1 MFRNYL
7 TTALR
12 NLRKNKVSS
21 FINVAGLAVGM
32 AVALLIGLWIFD
44 ELSFNKYHQHY
55 DRIARLQQNQT
66 YNGIKLTNN
75 GMPFPVGEALQN
87 RYGSDFKYVVMTAWE
102 GSHVLTAGE
111 KNLAETGNYMDKD
124 AAAMLSL
131 KMLQGNYD
139 GLKDPHSIL
148 LAASA
153 AKAIF
158 GDADPINK
166 TIKID
171 SKVDVRV
178 TGVYE
183 DLPRNSEFSHLSF
196 IAPWD
201 LYITTEH
208 WVTVAKQ
215 EAQWDNNSFQT
226 FVQLADHA
234 DLDVVNKKIIH
245 LKQENVNPEDKKYH
259 TELFLQPMQDWHLR
273 SHWENGRQTGG
284 AVQNLWLFGVIGIF
298 VLILACINFMNLSTA
313 RSGSRAKEVGIRKAI
328 GSLRGQLIRQ
338 FYTESLLVVLFAF
351 ACALVLVQLLLPWFN
366 EIADKKLALP
376 LASPFFWLAGIGFI
390 FFTGIIAGSY
400 PALYLSSFQPI
411 KVLKGDYS
419 WSRTRPGRGT
429 KRWPKFI
436 KAGPS
441 VSIPRKA
448 LVVVQFTI
456 SLALIIGTIIVYD
469 QIQYTKNRPIGYN
482 RNGLVMMRMAR
493 DYYGKFDLLRT
504 NLINSGAVEEFA
516 ESSSPVT
523 DVSAMNDGFEWPDK
537 DPHVDADFGTIW
549 VTHDFGKTVGW
560 QFKAG
565 RDLSRDFATDSSAIV
580 LNEAAVKFMGLK
592 HPVGTVVRWGAQK
605 KYTVVGVIKDMLMQ
619 SPYDNV
625 KQTIYFMD
633 YNNVNFIIMKLNPLK
648 SASESL
654 GKIEAVFKK
663 YTPAV
668 PFNYKFASNEFA
680 AKFAAEE
687 RIGKLSAVFAALAIF
702 ISCMGLFGLASFAAE
717 QRTREIGIRKVLGA
731 SVTALWSML
740 SKEFLIL
747 VGLSCLIAIPLTWY
761 FMSEWLLQYTYR
773 TPITWWVFAAASCGA
788 MMLTICTVSFQAIK
802 AAIANP
808 VVSLRSE

>member
-1 MFRNYL
+1 MFRNHL
-7 TTALR
+7 KSALR
-12 NLRKNKVSS
+12 NLRKSKVSS
-21 FINVAGLAVGM
+21 FINIAGLAVGM
-32 AVALLIGLWIFD
+32 AIALLIGLWIND
-44 ELSFNKYHQHY
+44 ELSFNKYHRHY

-66 YNGIKLTNN
+66 YNGKKLTNN
-75 GMPFPVGEALQN
+75 AMPFPVGDALQL
-87 RYGSDFKYVVMTAWE
+87 RYGSDFKYIVMAAWE

-111 KNLAETGNYMDKD
+111 KNLAVTGNYMDKD

-158 GDADPINK
+158 GDADPMNK
-166 TIKID
+166 GIKID
-171 SKVDVRV
+171 SKIDVKV

-183 DLPRNSEFSHLSF
+183 DLPRNTEFSNLLF

-201 LYITTEH
+201 LYVASEH
-208 WVTVAKQ
+208 WAAVAKQ
-215 EAQWDNNSFQT
+215 EAHWDDNSFQT

-245 LKQENVNPEDKKYH
+245 LKQVNVNPEEKKH
-259 TELFLQPMQDWHLR
+259 QAELFLQPMRDWHLR
-273 SHWENGRQTGG
+273 SHWEDGKQTGG
-284 AVQNLWLFGVIGIF
+284 PIQTVWLFGVIGIF

-313 RSGSRAKEVGIRKAI
+313 RSGNRAREVGIRKAI
-328 GSLRGQLIRQ
+328 GSLRGQLISQ
-338 FYTESLLVVLFAF
+338 FYVESLLIVVFSF
-351 ACALVLVQLLLPWFN
+351 ACSLVLMQLLLPWFN
-366 EIADKKLALP
+366 AIAGKKLAVP
-376 LASPFFWLAGIGFI
+376 WASPLFWLFGIGFT

-411 KVLKGDYS
+411 KVL
-419 WSRTRPGRGT
+419 RG
-429 KRWPKFI
+429 KL

-441 VSIPRKA
+441 VSIPRKV

-456 SLALIIGTIIVYD
+456 SLALIIGTMIVYN
-469 QIQYTKNRPIGYN
+469 QIQFTRNRPIGYN
-482 RNGLVMMRMAR
+482 RRGLVMMSMAR
-493 DYYGKFDLLRT
+493 DFYGKFDLLKT
-504 NLINSGAVEEFA
+504 ALINSGAVGEFA
-516 ESSSPVT
+516 ESSSPLT
-523 DVSAMNDGFEWPDK
+523 DVWAMNDGFDWPDK
-537 DPHVDADFGTIW
+537 DPHIDADFANIW
-549 VTHDFGKTVGW
+549 VTHDYGKTVGW

-565 RDLSRDFATDSSAIV
+565 RDFSRDFPTDSSAIV

-592 HPVGTVVRWGAQK
+592 HPVGTTIRRGNHGSQR

-625 KQTIYFMD
+625 KQTIFFLD
-633 YNNVNFIIMKLNPLK
+633 YDNVNFIIMKLNPQK
-648 SASESL
+648 SANESL
-654 GKIEAVFKK
+654 ERIQAVFKK

-668 PFNYKFASNEFA
+668 PFDYKFASNEFA

-702 ISCMGLFGLASFAAE
+702 ISCLGLFGLTSFAAE
-717 QRTREIGIRKVLGA
+717 QRTKEIGIRKVLGA
-731 SVTALWSML
+731 SVTTLWGML

-747 VGLSCLIAIPLTWY
+747 VGLSCLIAIPLAWY
-761 FMSEWLLQYTYR
+761 FMGEWLLQYNYR
-773 TPITWWVFAAASCGA
+773 TPITWWVFAAATSGA
-788 MMLTICTVSFQAIK
+788 LLLTLCTVSFQALK
-802 AAIANP
+802 AAVANP
-808 VVSLRSE
+808 IASLRAE

>member
-1 MFRNYL
+1 MFKSHLRS
-7 TTALR
+7 ALR
-12 NLRKNKVSS
+12 NLRKNKISS
-21 FINVAGLAVGM
+21 FINISGLAVGM
-32 AVALLIGLWIFD
+32 AVALLIGLWIVD
-44 ELSFNKYHQHY
+44 ELSFNKYHEHY
-55 DRIARLQQNQT
+55 DRIAKLQQNQT
-66 YNGIKLTNN
+66 YNGTKLTNN
-75 GMPFPVGEALQN
+75 DMPFPVGKALQE
-87 RYGSDFKYVVMTAWE
+87 RYGSDFKYIVMAAWE

-139 GLKDPHSIL
+139 GLQDPHSIL
-148 LAASA
+148 LSASA

-158 GDADPINK
+158 GDTDPMNK
-166 TIKID
+166 AIKID
-171 SKVDVRV
+171 SKVDAKV
-178 TGVYE
+178 TGVYK
-183 DLPRNSEFSHLSF
+183 DLPRNTEFSHLSF

-201 LYITTEH
+201 LYVTSEH
-208 WVTVAKQ
+208 WVTVARQ
-215 EAQWDNNSFQT
+215 EAQWDNNAFQT

-234 DLDVVNKKIIH
+234 DLDAVNKKIIH

-259 TELFLQPMQDWHLR
+259 TELFLQPMRDWHLR
-273 SHWENGRQTGG
+273 SHWDNGKQTGG
-284 AVQNLWLFGVIGIF
+284 AIQTVWLFGVIGIF

-338 FYTESLLVVLFAF
+338 FYIESLLIVLFAF
-351 ACALVLVQLLLPWFN
+351 ACALLLAQLLLPWFN

-376 LASPFFWLAGIGFI
+376 WTSPLFWLAGIGFT

-411 KVLKGDYS
+411 KVLKG
-419 WSRTRPGRGT
+419 
-429 KRWPKFI
+429 I
-436 KAGPS
+436 VKAGPS
-441 VSIPRKA
+441 VYIPRKA

-482 RNGLVMMRMAR
+482 RNGLVMMGMAR
-493 DYYGKFDLLRT
+493 DYYGKFGLLST
-504 NLINSGAVEEFA
+504 ELKNSGAVEEFA

-523 DVSAMNDGFEWPDK
+523 DVWAMNDGFTWPDK
-537 DPHVDADFGTIW
+537 DPHVDADFGSIW

-560 QFKAG
+560 QFKEG
-565 RDLSRDFATDSSAIV
+565 RDLSKDFATDSSAIV

-592 HPVGTVVRWGAQK
+592 HPIGSIVRWRSPK

-625 KQTIYFMD
+625 KQTIYFLD
-633 YNNVNFIIMKLNPLK
+633 YDNVNFIIMKLNPKK

-654 GKIEAVFKK
+654 ATIEAVFKK
-663 YTPAV
+663 YTPAT
-668 PFNYKFASNEFA
+668 PFEYKFASNEFA
-680 AKFAAEE
+680 AKFATEE

-702 ISCMGLFGLASFAAE
+702 ISCLGLFGLASFAAE

-731 SVTALWSML
+731 SVSSLWGML
-740 SKEFLIL
+740 SKEFVIL
-747 VGLSCLIAIPLTWY
+747 VGISCLIAIPLTWY

-773 TPITWWVFAAASCGA
+773 TPITWWVFAVAAGGA
-788 MMLTICTVSFQAIK
+788 MMLTIGTVSFQAVK

-808 VVSLRSE
+808 VESLRSE

>member
-1 MFRNYL
+1 MLKNYL
-7 TTALR
+7 TSALR
-12 NLRKNKVSS
+12 NLRKNKISS
-21 FINVAGLAVGM
+21 FINIAGLAVGM
-32 AVALLIGLWIFD
+32 AVALLIGLWIVD

-55 DRIARLQQNQT
+55 DRIAKLQQNQT
-66 YNGIKLTNN
+66 YNGTKLTNN
-75 GMPFPVGEALQN
+75 GMPFPVGKALQD
-87 RYGSDFKYVVMTAWE
+87 RYGSDFKYVVMASMG

-111 KNLAETGNYMDKD
+111 KNLAETGNYMDKG

-148 LAASA
+148 LTASA
-153 AKAIF
+153 AKALF

-166 TIKID
+166 DVKID
-171 SKVDVRV
+171 SKVDVKV

-183 DLPRNSEFSHLSF
+183 DLPRNTEFSDLSF

-201 LYITTEH
+201 LYVTSEH
-208 WVTVAKQ
+208 WVTVARQ

-245 LKQENVNPEDKKYH
+245 LKQENVNPEDKKYQ
-259 TELFLQPMQDWHLR
+259 TELFLQPMKDWHLR
-273 SHWENGRQTGG
+273 SHWEDGKQTGG
-284 AVQNLWLFGVIGIF
+284 PIQTVWLFGMIGVF

-313 RSGSRAKEVGIRKAI
+313 RSGKRAKEVGIRKAI

-338 FYTESLLVVLFAF
+338 FYFESLLIVLFAF
-351 ACALVLVQLLLPWFN
+351 ACSLVVVQLLLPWFN
-366 EIADKKLALP
+366 EIAGKKLSLP
-376 LASPFFWLAGIGFI
+376 LASPLFWLVGIGFT
-390 FFTGIIAGSY
+390 FFTGVLAGSY

-411 KVLKGDYS
+411 KVLKG
-419 WSRTRPGRGT
+419 
-429 KRWPKFI
+429 KF

-441 VSIPRKA
+441 VSIPRKV

-456 SLALIIGTIIVYD
+456 SLALIIGTIIVYN
-469 QIQYTKNRPIGYN
+469 QIQYTKNRPIGYD
-482 RNGLVMMRMAR
+482 RNGLVMMRMAH
-493 DYYGKFDLLRT
+493 DYYGKFGLLRT
-504 NLINSGAVEEFA
+504 ELKNSGAVEEFA

-523 DVSAMNDGFEWPDK
+523 DVWAMNDGFTWPDK
-537 DPHVDADFGTIW
+537 DPHVDADFATIW

-560 QFKAG
+560 QFTAG
-565 RDLSRDFATDSSAIV
+565 RDLSRDFVTDSSAIV
-580 LNEAAVKFMGLK
+580 LNEAAVKFMNLK
-592 HPVGTVVRWGAQK
+592 HPVGSVVRWGAQK
-605 KYTVVGVIKDMLMQ
+605 TYTVVGVIKDMLMQ

-633 YNNVNFIIMKLNPLK
+633 YDNVNFIIMKLNPQK

-654 GKIEAVFKK
+654 AKIEAVFRKN
-663 YTPAV
+663 TPAV
-668 PFNYKFASNEFA
+668 PFEYKFASSEFT

-687 RIGKLSAVFAALAIF
+687 RIGKLSAVFAGLAIF
-702 ISCMGLFGLASFAAE
+702 ISCLGLFGLTSFAAE

-731 SVTALWSML
+731 SVTSLWAML

-747 VGLSCLIAIPLTWY
+747 VSLSCLVAIPLAWY
-761 FMSEWLLQYTYR
+761 FMGEWLLQYNYR
-773 TPITWWVFAAASCGA
+773 TPITWWVFAAATTGA
-788 MMLTICTVSFQAIK
+788 LLLTLCTVSFQALK
-802 AAIANP
+802 AAAANP
-808 VVSLRSE
+808 TESLRAE

>member
-1 MFRNYL
+1 MFKNYL

-21 FINVAGLAVGM
+21 FINISGLAVGM
-32 AVALLIGLWIFD
+32 AVALLIGLWIVD
-44 ELSFNKYHQHY
+44 EGSFNTCHQHY

-66 YNGIKLTNN
+66 YNGTKVTNN
-75 GMPFPVGEALQN
+75 NMPFPVGQALQDKF
-87 RYGSDFKYVVMTAWE
+87 GGDFKYVVMAGWE
-102 GSHVLTAGE
+102 GSHVLTVGE
-111 KNLAETGNYMDKD
+111 KNLAQTGNYMDID

-131 KMLQGNYD
+131 KMLQGNNN

-148 LAASA
+148 LAAST
-153 AKAIF
+153 AKAFF
-158 GDADPINK
+158 GDADPMGK
-166 TIKID
+166 TIKLD
-171 SKVDVRV
+171 SKTDVSV

-183 DLPRNSEFSHLSF
+183 DLPRSSEFSHLSF

-208 WVTVAKQ
+208 WVAQAKQ
-215 EAQWDNNSFQT
+215 DANWDNNSFQT

-234 DLDVVNKKIIH
+234 DLDVVNKKIIQ
-245 LKQENVNPEDKKYH
+245 LKQENVNPDDKKYH
-259 TELFLQPMQDWHLR
+259 TELFLQPMRDWHLR
-273 SHWENGRQTGG
+273 SQWENGKQTGG
-284 AVQNLWLFGVIGIF
+284 AIQTVWLFGVIGLF

-313 RSGSRAKEVGIRKAI
+313 RSGNRAKEVGIRKAI

-338 FYTESLLVVLFAF
+338 FYTESLLIVLFAF

-376 LASPFFWLAGIGFI
+376 LASPYFWLAGIGFT

-411 KVLKGDYS
+411 KVLKG
-419 WSRTRPGRGT
+419 
-429 KRWPKFI
+429 I
-436 KAGPS
+436 VKAGPS
-441 VSIPRKA
+441 ASIPRKT

-482 RNGLVMMRMAR
+482 RDGLVMMGMAR
-493 DYYGKFDLLRT
+493 DYYGKFGLLST
-504 NLINSGAVEEFA
+504 ELKNSGAVQEFA

-523 DVSAMNDGFEWPDK
+523 DLWAMNDGFTWPDK

-565 RDLSRDFATDSSAIV
+565 RDLSKDFATDSSAIV

-592 HPVGTVVRWGAQK
+592 NPIGSIVHWRSPK

-625 KQTIYFMD
+625 KQTIYFLD
-633 YNNVNFIIMKLNPLK
+633 YDNVNFIIMKLNPQK

-654 GKIEAVFKK
+654 AKIEAVFKK

-668 PFNYKFASNEFA
+668 PFNYKFASSEFA

-702 ISCMGLFGLASFAAE
+702 ISCLGLFGLASFAAE

-747 VGLSCLIAIPLTWY
+747 VGLSCLMAIPLTWY
-761 FMSEWLLQYTYR
+761 FMSEWLLQYKYR
-773 TPITWWVFAAASCGA
+773 TPITWEVFAAATCSA
-788 MMLTICTVSFQAIK
+788 MLLTICTVSFQSIK

-808 VVSLRSE
+808 VASLKAE

>member
-1 MFRNYL
+1 MFKNYL

-32 AVALLIGLWIFD
+32 AVALLIGLWIVD
-44 ELSFNKYHQHY
+44 ELSFNQYHQHY

-66 YNGIKLTNN
+66 YNGTKVTNN
-75 GMPFPVGEALQN
+75 AMPFPVGQALQDKF
-87 RYGSDFKYVVMTAWE
+87 GSDFKYVVMAGWA

-111 KNLAETGNYMDKD
+111 KNLAESGNYMDKD

-171 SKVDVRV
+171 SKVDVSV

-183 DLPRNSEFSHLSF
+183 DLPQSSEFSHLSF
-196 IAPWD
+196 IAPWG
-201 LYITTEH
+201 LFITTEH
-208 WVTVAKQ
+208 WVVQAKQ
-215 EAQWDNNSFQT
+215 DANWDNNSFQT

-234 DLDVVNKKIIH
+234 DLDVVNKKIIQ
-245 LKQENVNPEDKKYH
+245 LKQENVNPDDKKYH
-259 TELFLQPMQDWHLR
+259 TELFLQPMRDWHLR

-284 AVQNLWLFGVIGIF
+284 AIQTVWLFGVIGIF
-298 VLILACINFMNLSTA
+298 VLVLACINFMNLSTA
-313 RSGSRAKEVGIRKAI
+313 RSGNRAKEVGIRKAI

-338 FYTESLLVVLFAF
+338 FYTESLLIVLFAF
-351 ACALVLVQLLLPWFN
+351 ACALVLVQLVLPWFN
-366 EIADKKLALP
+366 EIADKKLTLP
-376 LASPFFWLAGIGFI
+376 LTSPFFWLAGIGFT

-411 KVLKGDYS
+411 KVLKG
-419 WSRTRPGRGT
+419 
-429 KRWPKFI
+429 I
-436 KAGPS
+436 VKAGPS

-469 QIQYTKNRPIGYN
+469 QIQYSKNRPIGYN
-482 RNGLVMMRMAR
+482 RDGLVMMGMAR
-493 DYYGKFDLLRT
+493 DYYGKFGLLST
-504 NLINSGAVEEFA
+504 ELKKSGAVEEFA

-523 DVSAMNDGFEWPDK
+523 DVWAMNDGFEWPDK

-565 RDLSRDFATDSSAIV
+565 RDLSKDFATDSSAIV

-592 HPVGTVVRWGAQK
+592 NPIGSIVHWRSPK

-625 KQTIYFMD
+625 KQTIYFLD
-633 YNNVNFIIMKLNPLK
+633 YDNVNFIIMKLNPQK
-648 SASESL
+648 SAGESL
-654 GKIEAVFKK
+654 AKIEAVFKK
-663 YTPAV
+663 LTPAT
-668 PFNYKFASNEFA
+668 PFEYKFASSEFA

-702 ISCMGLFGLASFAAE
+702 ISCLGLFGLASFAAE

-731 SVTALWSML
+731 SVITLWSML
-740 SKEFLIL
+740 SQEFLIL

-761 FMSEWLLQYTYR
+761 FMSEWLLQYIYR

-788 MMLTICTVSFQAIK
+788 MLLTICTVSFQAIK

-808 VVSLRSE
+808 VASLRSE

>member
-1 MFRNYL
+1 MFKNYF

-12 NLRKNKVSS
+12 NLRKNKISS

-32 AVALLIGLWIFD
+32 AVALLIGLWIID
-44 ELSFNKYHQHY
+44 ELSFNTYHQHY

-66 YNGIKLTNN
+66 YNGTKVTNYS
-75 GMPFPVGEALQN
+75 MPFPMGDGLQN
-87 RYGSDFKYVVMTAWE
+87 KYGSDFKYVVMAAME

-111 KNLAETGNYMDKD
+111 KNLAQTGNYMDKD

-148 LAASA
+148 LAAST

-158 GDADPINK
+158 GDADPTNK
-166 TIKID
+166 TVKID
-171 SKVDVRV
+171 SKTDVKV

-183 DLPRNSEFSHLSF
+183 DLPRNSDFSYLSF

-208 WVTVAKQ
+208 WVTLAKQ
-215 EAQWDNNSFQT
+215 QANWDNNSFQT

-234 DLDVVNKKIIH
+234 DLDVVNKKIIQ

-259 TELFLQPMQDWHLR
+259 TELFLQPMRDWHLR

-284 AVQNLWLFGVIGIF
+284 AIQTVWLFGVIGIF

-376 LASPFFWLAGIGFI
+376 LPSPFFWLAGIGFT

-411 KVLKGDYS
+411 KVLKG
-419 WSRTRPGRGT
+419 
-429 KRWPKFI
+429 I
-436 KAGPS
+436 VKAGPS

-482 RNGLVMMRMAR
+482 RNGLVMMGMAR
-493 DYYGKFDLLRT
+493 DHYGKFGLLST
-504 NLINSGAVEEFA
+504 ELKNSGAVEEFA

-523 DVSAMNDGFEWPDK
+523 DVWAMNDGFTWPDK

-560 QFKAG
+560 EFKAG

-592 HPVGTVVRWGAQK
+592 HPVGYVVSWGAQK

-633 YNNVNFIIMKLNPLK
+633 YDNVNFMIMKLNPRK

-654 GKIEAVFKK
+654 AKIEAVFKK

-668 PFNYKFASNEFA
+668 PFNYKFASSEFA

-702 ISCMGLFGLASFAAE
+702 ISCLGLFGLASFAAE

-731 SVTALWSML
+731 SVTTLWSML

-747 VGLSCLIAIPLTWY
+747 VGLSGLIAIPLTWY
-761 FMSEWLLQYTYR
+761 FMTEWLLQYTYR
-773 TPITWWVFAAASCGA
+773 TPVTWWVFAAASCGA
-788 MMLTICTVSFQAIK
+788 MLLTICTVSFQAIK

-808 VVSLRSE
+808 VASLRSE

>member
-1 MFRNYL
+1 MFKSHVRS
-7 TTALR
+7 ALR
-12 NLRKNKVSS
+12 NLRKSKVSS
-21 FINVAGLAVGM
+21 FINIAGLAVGM
-32 AVALLIGLWIFD
+32 AVALLIGLWIVD

-66 YNGIKLTNN
+66 YNGKKLTNDA
-75 GMPFPVGEALQN
+75 MPFPVGDALQD
-87 RYGSDFKYVVMTAWE
+87 RYGSDFKYVVMASFE
-102 GSHVLTAGE
+102 GMHVLTAGE
-111 KNLAETGNYMDKD
+111 KNLAESGNYMGKD
-124 AAAMLSL
+124 AAVMLSL

-158 GDADPINK
+158 GDANPMNK
-166 TIKID
+166 AIKID
-171 SKVDVRV
+171 SKIDVTV

-183 DLPRNSEFSHLSF
+183 DLPRNTDFSSVSF

-201 LYITTEH
+201 LYVTSEQ
-208 WVTVAKQ
+208 WVTAAKK
-215 EAQWDNNSFQT
+215 EAQWDNNSFRT

-234 DLDVVNKKIIH
+234 DLDVVNKKIIQ

-259 TELFLQPMQDWHLR
+259 TELFLQPMRDWHLR
-273 SHWENGRQTGG
+273 SHWEDGRQTGG
-284 AVQNLWLFGVIGIF
+284 PIQTVWLFGVIGVF
-298 VLILACINFMNLSTA
+298 VLVLACINFMNLSTA
-313 RSGSRAKEVGIRKAI
+313 RSGKRAREVGIRKAI
-328 GSLRGQLIRQ
+328 GSLRGQLISQ
-338 FYTESLLVVLFAF
+338 FYTESLLIVLFAF
-351 ACALVLVQLLLPWFN
+351 LCSLFLVRLLLPWFN
-366 EIADKKLALP
+366 EIAGKQLALP
-376 LASPFFWLAGIGFI
+376 WTSPLFWLVGIGFT

-400 PALYLSSFQPI
+400 PAIYLSSFQPI
-411 KVLKGDYS
+411 KVLKGI
-419 WSRTRPGRGT
+419 
-429 KRWPKFI
+429 F

-441 VSIPRKA
+441 VSIPRKV

-482 RNGLVMMRMAR
+482 RSGLVMMGMAH
-493 DYYGKFDLLRT
+493 DYYGKFDLLSTELKR
-504 NLINSGAVEEFA
+504 SGAVAEFA

-523 DVSAMNDGFEWPDK
+523 GLWGMNDGFEWPDK
-537 DPHVDADFGTIW
+537 DPHVDADFGTIS

-565 RDLSRDFATDSSAIV
+565 RDLSKDFPTDSSAIV

-592 HPVGTVVRWGAQK
+592 HPVGSVVRWRTQK

-625 KQTIYFMD
+625 KQTIYFLD
-633 YNNVNFIIMKLNPLK
+633 YNNVNFIIMKLNPQK

-654 GKIEAVFKK
+654 TKIEAVFKK
-663 YTPAV
+663 ITPAV
-668 PFNYKFASNEFA
+668 PFDYTFASDEFA

-702 ISCMGLFGLASFAAE
+702 ISCLGLFGLTSFAAE
-717 QRTREIGIRKVLGA
+717 QRIKEIGIRKVLGA
-731 SVTALWSML
+731 SVTSLWGML

-747 VGLSCLIAIPLTWY
+747 VGLSCLIAIPLAWY
-761 FMSEWLLQYTYR
+761 FMEEWLLQYNYR
-773 TPITWWVFAAASCGA
+773 TPITWWVFAAATSGA
-788 MMLTICTVSFQAIK
+788 FLLTLCTVSFQAIK
-802 AAIANP
+802 AAVANP
-808 VVSLRSE
+808 IESLRAE